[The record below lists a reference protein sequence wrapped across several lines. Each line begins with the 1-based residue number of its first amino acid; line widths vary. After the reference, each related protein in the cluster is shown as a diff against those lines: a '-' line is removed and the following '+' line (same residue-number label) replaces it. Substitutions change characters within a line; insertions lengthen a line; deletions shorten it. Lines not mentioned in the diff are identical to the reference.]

1 MNGSRLIS
9 LLQPLAVDEEEVAA
23 AVPEETQM
31 YDNNGD
37 GDDGCADDHGGD
49 LRQHKLIPLPMT
61 S

>member
-1 MNGSRLIS
+1 MIS
-9 LLQPLAVDEEEVAA
+9 LLQPLAVDEEEVVA

-31 YDNNGD
+31 YDNNVD
-37 GDDGCADDHGGD
+37 GDDGCADDHHGGD